1 MVSQDFLKCTTSMVP
16 VNVCTILAFKWLLY
30 KSTKIALV
38 RFLSTYIHKM
48 YIGMAFQYFHNCLTW
63 WLQSMNAQ
71 YLHLNGLSIFPLKLH
86 QYGFSWCITYKVSIW
101 IASLYFHNCSTSMV
115 PVNVCTIL
123 AFKWPLYMST
133 EVALVWFLS
142 TYIHKMYIG
151 MASPYF
157 LKLFPLDGCGQWMH
171 NICISMASLYFH
183 LKCTGMVSLNIYPQN
198 VHLNVFSIFPQLFPP
213 RWLRSMNAQYL
224 HLNGL
229 SIFPLKLHRYG
240 FS

>member
-86 QYGFSWCITYKVSIW
+86 QYGFSWCIPTKFPSELLLYIST
-101 IASLYFHNCSTSMV
+101 IA
-115 PVNVCTIL
+115 P
-123 AFKWPLYMST
+123 PP
-133 EVALVWFLS
+133 WFLS
-142 TYIHKMYIG
+142 MY
-151 MASPYF
+151 
-157 LKLFPLDGCGQWMH
+157 
-171 NICISMASLYFH
+171 
-183 LKCTGMVSLNIYPQN
+183 
-198 VHLNVFSIFPQLFPP
+198 
-213 RWLRSMNAQYL
+213 AQYL

-229 SIFPLKLHRYG
+229 FICPLKLHLYG
-240 FS
+240 FSQHISTKCTLEWLLHIS